1 MFLQYLTYCIIL
13 LCSVYIIYLTTLR
26 CCNHGNWITPNL
38 SSIFRFIEMK
48 ITWVSYQRLP
58 LMLSCFLQHKLEPWR
73 KGIFFF
79 FTLDHRSGDTG
90 RGVCWRKGGPD
101 KGRGVCWHWPGVH
114 GSPGSKGCS
123 AAAHSHGPW
132 VSLFPTSSNARAI
145 AFNKRVSNAQ
155 NLSEVPW
162 EIVPLLCIPLEWS
175 ECPGCCC
182 TGLQ

>member
-1 MFLQYLTYCIIL
+1 MFCIYYIFDNPTLLQPWQLNNTKPVFYFPFHWNEDHMSLLPTSPFNAKLLLATQTGTLTE
-13 LCSVYIIYLTTLR
+13 R
-26 CCNHGNWITPNL
+26 N
-38 SSIFRFIEMK
+38 
-48 ITWVSYQRLP
+48 
-58 LMLSCFLQHKLEPWR
+58 
-73 KGIFFF
+73 FFF

-90 RGVCWRKGGPD
+90 RGVCWRKGWPD